1 MARINYSIRKN
12 RLERSFLSGMEIDE
26 ENGGLMFDGGTGIH
40 RVYLDVI
47 DSATEDATWGRFS
60 FSAGLQENMALYVYA
75 FASNQDTWYEDNG
88 TVFSIQDMLFSD
100 EVPDED
106 KKRVFSGDNALRFV
120 GKQDMLLYGI
130 TGRFLY
136 LAIEVLG
143 SGDGFLDHLKVDRKG
158 DQFMDAFPAVY
169 RENNS
174 FFHRFLSVFSSIYN
188 DLDHEIERLPDL
200 LDAEKCP
207 RECLKVYAGWLG
219 INLSGD
225 FLTEE
230 AERTFV
236 KEAYELNRRK
246 GTKGCL
252 LRVLEIV
259 LGETPVILENNTVRS
274 YLEKGEMQGAEGMTG
289 GVYDVNI
296 LIRTPLS
303 ETDKQQLMFLLNQ
316 FKPIRTNLHLVQLKE
331 TSVLDDEV
339 YLDMNAVIAGETVGV
354 LDDNMVIAE
363 DVILDD

>member
-12 RLERSFLSGMEIDE
+12 RLERSYLSGMEIDE
-26 ENGGLMFDGGTGIH
+26 DEGGLFFNGGTGIH
-40 RVYLDVI
+40 RLYLDVI
-47 DSATEDATWGRFS
+47 DSAMEDANWGRFS
-60 FSAGLQENMALYVYA
+60 FYAELQEYMALYVYA
-75 FASNQDTWYEDNG
+75 FASNQDTWYKDDG
-88 TVFSIQDMLFSD
+88 TVFSIQDMLMSE

-106 KKRVFSGDNALRFV
+106 KKRIFTGDNALRFV

-130 TGRFLY
+130 KGRYLY

-143 SGDGFLDHLKVDRKG
+143 AGDGYLDHLKVDRKG

-188 DLDHEIERLPDL
+188 DLDHEISRLPEL

-236 KEAYELNRRK
+236 KEAYELNRKK
-246 GTKGCL
+246 GTRGCL
-252 LRVLEIV
+252 QRVLQIV
-259 LGETPVILENNTVRS
+259 LNEDPVILESNTVRS
-274 YLEKGEMQGAEGMTG
+274 YLERGEMHESEVMAG

-303 ETDKQQLMFLLNQ
+303 DTDKQQLLFLLNQ
-316 FKPIRTNLHLVQLKE
+316 FKPIRSCLHLIQLKE

-339 YLDMNAVIAGETVGV
+339 YLDMNAVIGGETIGV
-354 LDDNMVIAE
+354 LDDNMVITE
-363 DVILDD
+363 EVILGE